1 MVRGMRRQVPFNNVS
16 TAPRAAAWGSS
27 FCALFAGLLIAGA
40 GGSIVL
46 LLTGCL
52 LIVLALWLTWRSAR
66 APQAAIS
73 VSGLP
78 GLEDLCAQVL
88 PIWNAQIES
97 SRAQTEQAIVGLS
110 SRFSAICERLEATAS
125 LSREGIG
132 ERGVVSVLGSSRDAL
147 SGLVAE
153 IRNSADGKTEVLG
166 SIDQLA
172 GVGRELKAMAAEVAS
187 IAHQT
192 NLLAVNAAIQAAHAG
207 EAGRGFAVV
216 AQEVRMLSNRSAG
229 TGRQIA
235 ARVESVDSA
244 MQAILTAV
252 QGYVAHDVQMVNQ
265 SESAIGQVLGE
276 FERVTGALSGSTAL
290 LQHESETLRGEIAQV
305 LVELQ
310 FQDRV
315 SQILCHVMQDAERL
329 RSVLADAAASRQAGE
344 AAIPLDVSAW
354 LDALRSTYTTPEQ
367 LRLHG
372 GGGMQTP
379 IAAVPASDVT
389 FF

>member
-1 MVRGMRRQVPFNNVS
+1 MRRQVSFHNVLP
-16 TAPRAAAWGSS
+16 APRGAAWGSS
-27 FCALFAGLLIAGA
+27 LCALLAGLLIAGA
-40 GGSIVL
+40 GASIVL
-46 LLTGCL
+46 LLMGGL
-52 LIVLALWLTWRSAR
+52 LAVLAAGLTWRSTC
-66 APQAAIS
+66 APQSAVS
-73 VSGLP
+73 VPGVP

-97 SRAQTEQAIVGLS
+97 SRSQTEQAIVGLS
-110 SRFSAICERLEATAS
+110 VRFSAICERLEATAN

-132 ERGVVSVLGSSRDAL
+132 ERGVVSVLESSRDAL

-172 GVGRELKAMAAEVAS
+172 GVGRELKTMAAEVAS

-265 SESAIGQVLGE
+265 SEGAIGQVLGE

-305 LVELQ
+305 LVDLQ

-329 RSVLADAAASRQAGE
+329 HSVLADAAASRQAGG
-344 AAIPLDVSAW
+344 AAASLDVPAW
-354 LDALRSTYTTPEQ
+354 LDALRRTYTTPEQ

-372 GGGMQTP
+372 GGSPQVP
-379 IAAVPASDVT
+379 SAAAASDVT